1 MIASRYGA
9 VPVVR
14 EVGGLCDTIKP
25 YNPETGEGNGFTFV
39 TYNAHDMLD
48 AIRRS
53 VKLYGNKTQWEH
65 LVSNAMNMD
74 FSWNASAK
82 KYIEMY
88 ESLR

>member
-1 MIASRYGA
+1 
-9 VPVVR
+9 
-14 EVGGLCDTIKP
+14 
-25 YNPETGEGNGFTFV
+25 
-39 TYNAHDMLD
+39 MLD
-48 AIRRS
+48 AVRRS
-53 VKLYGNKTQWEH
+53 IVLYNDKKQWRR